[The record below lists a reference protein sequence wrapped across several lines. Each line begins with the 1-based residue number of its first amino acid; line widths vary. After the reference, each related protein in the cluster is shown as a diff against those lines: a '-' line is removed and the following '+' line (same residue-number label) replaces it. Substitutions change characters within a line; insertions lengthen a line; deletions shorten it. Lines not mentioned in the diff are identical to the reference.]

1 MDKIFL
7 IEAIDMMVGLTY
19 YEKER
24 FLEMDIEEIEYKY
37 NLALIEKT
45 DEMIG

>member
-1 MDKIFL
+1 MEKIFL

-19 YEKER
+19 HEKER

>member
-7 IEAIDMMVGLTY
+7 IEAIDMMIGLTY
-19 YEKER
+19 PEKEGL
-24 FLEMDIEEIEYKY
+24 LEMDIEEIEYKY